1 MLGPGKTGRKLPK
14 MPIIIHTKPIVR
26 SNTSIN
32 YFLVF
37 LKIKAVLLNKIKKAL
52 LSLMNMRKII
62 LILLFLPLLF
72 SSCQYFDKQVPSE
85 RELLQKELK
94 AINWKEV
101 DEFPSVA
108 DCEKIENKTL
118 RQQCFF
124 EVMTQLIQEK
134 LSVDT
139 LSILYPELDTIEVK
153 VTIFPNATM
162 QFEPQFP
169 KDSVAYDTI
178 KIDSIL
184 KARLVDF
191 PKVNPAIKR
200 GVPVKTQFI
209 LPVILKVE

>member
-1 MLGPGKTGRKLPK
+1 MK
-14 MPIIIHTKPIVR
+14 HY
-26 SNTSIN
+26 SF
-32 YFLVF
+32 FLVC
-37 LKIKAVLLNKIKKAL
+37 
-52 LSLMNMRKII
+52 I
-62 LILLFLPLLF
+62 LFN
-72 SSCQYFDKQVPSE
+72 SCQYFDKQIPSE
-85 RELLQKELK
+85 KELLQKELK

-101 DEFPSVA
+101 DEYPSLV
-108 DCEKIENKTL
+108 DCEKIEDKKQ

-124 EVMTQLIQEK
+124 EILTQLIQEK
-134 LSVDT
+134 LSTDT
-139 LSILYPELDTIEVK
+139 LSVLYPELDTIEVR
-153 VTIFPNATM
+153 VTIFPDATM

-200 GVPVKTQFI
+200 GIPVKTQFI

>member
-1 MLGPGKTGRKLPK
+1 MYFYPILVPIKYKKLK
-14 MPIIIHTKPIVR
+14 Y
-26 SNTSIN
+26 
-32 YFLVF
+32 YFLFVVF
-37 LKIKAVLLNKIKKAL
+37 LLLN
-52 LSLMNMRKII
+52 
-62 LILLFLPLLF
+62 
-72 SSCQYFDKQVPSE
+72 SCQYFGKQVPSE
-85 RELLQKELK
+85 KELLAKELNE
-94 AINWKEV
+94 INWKEV
-101 DEFPSVA
+101 DEFPSLA
-108 DCEKIENKTL
+108 DCEKIEDKTQ

-124 EVMTQLIQEK
+124 EILTQLIQEK

-139 LSILYPELDTIEVK
+139 LSVLYPELDTIEVK
-153 VTIFPNATM
+153 VTVFPNSTM

-200 GVPVKTQFI
+200 GIPVKTQFI